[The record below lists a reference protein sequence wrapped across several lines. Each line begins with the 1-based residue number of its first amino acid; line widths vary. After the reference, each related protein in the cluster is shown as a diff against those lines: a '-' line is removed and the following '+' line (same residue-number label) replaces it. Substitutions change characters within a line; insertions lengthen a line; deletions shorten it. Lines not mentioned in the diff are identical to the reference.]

1 MRKEERKGIGERFAE
16 AYSIPKDVI
25 VNATLL
31 HVIGKSEIFL
41 ENFKGIISYTCHE
54 ILVKGYDCKYYI
66 CGKDLVIVYYSN
78 EDMKISGLIREVHII
93 R

>member
-16 AYSIPKDVI
+16 AYSIPKDVV

-41 ENFKGIISYTCHE
+41 ENFKDFIHWNNIF
-54 ILVKGYDCKYYI
+54 
-66 CGKDLVIVYYSN
+66 
-78 EDMKISGLIREVHII
+78 
-93 R
+93 